1 MPFQKAVAILQNIH
15 RNKNSKPI
23 ENCHNNT
30 YSFPHFDLKYGML
43 TDLMCV
49 CLCLCVYAYI
59 MLCPS

>member
-15 RNKNSKPI
+15 SNKNSIPI

-30 YSFPHFDLKYGML
+30 YSCLHFDLKDYML
-43 TDLMCV
+43 TDLI
-49 CLCLCVYAYI
+49 CVYAYI